1 MYDIVIIGAG
11 TAGLTA
17 AIYAQRAGKSA
28 LVLDEKGYGGQIVN
42 TSEVENYPGIKHV
55 SGMEFAKNLYE
66 QARDLGAEVKT
77 ARVTAIEDLG
87 RIKMVTAGE
96 SEYEAKAVIIATGA
110 KNRKLGME
118 NEERLTG
125 SGVSYC
131 VTCDGMFFRN
141 RDVAVIG
148 GGNTALEDAEVLS
161 GIANKV
167 YIVHRRDEFR
177 GDQATVK
184 RLEAK
189 ENVEFVLN
197 SVPVKVLGDMMVGGL
212 LVEDKESKEPRTL
225 SVQGVFVAVGQVPD
239 NKDFENV
246 AELDRAGYVSAVED
260 CLTHTPGVFTAGDCR
275 TKKVRQLTTAAAD
288 GAIAALAASEYINA
302 L

>member
-17 AIYAQRAGKSA
+17 SIYAQRAGKSA

-66 QARDLGAEVKT
+66 QARDLGAEIKT

-87 RIKMVTAGE
+87 RIKMITAG
-96 SEYEAKAVIIATGA
+96 SAEYEAKAVIIATGA

-118 NEERLTG
+118 NEEKLTG

-131 VTCDGMFFRN
+131 ATCDGMFFRN

-161 GIANKV
+161 GIASKV

-189 ENVEFVLN
+189 DNVEFVLN

-212 LVEDKESKEPRTL
+212 LVEDKNTGESRTL

-239 NKDFENV
+239 NKDFQNV
-246 AELDRAGYVSAVED
+246 AELDKAGYVSAAED
-260 CLTHTPGVFTAGDCR
+260 CLTQTPGVFTAGDCR